1 MVDIL
6 QARFNWIVNE
16 ISIVAKERLVDREN
30 NQQKEASYEITEDL
44 SFLGCCRKPWIED
57 HDRLIIKRKHRSII
71 KAIISSSRYSNFTRD
86 TILLSLPGR
95 YVLGYDINKSGK
107 LKLEDNTNIFFAK
120 FPLADV
126 LMLKPVDIEEDLTI
140 QDMIKKYAEGSND

>member
-6 QARFNWIVNE
+6 QAKFNWIVNE
-16 ISIVAKERLVDREN
+16 ISIVAKERLVDREKD
-30 NQQKEASYEITEDL
+30 QQKEASYEITEDL

-71 KAIISSSRYSNFTRD
+71 KAVISSSRYSNCTRD
-86 TILLSLPGR
+86 TVLLCLPCR

-107 LKLEDNTNIFFAK
+107 LKLDDANIFFSK

-126 LMLKPVDIEEDLTI
+126 LMLNPADIEEDLTI